1 MNCARKMVRPTT
13 VSCGCGATLKVKTGG
28 GPLPS
33 KCARCK
39 ELARA
44 PSRKR
49 AVAKRRKRR
58 LLQRDS
64 TGEAAVELDWAE
76 QLADERVALGCAFE
90 NFRAQVL
97 ALARD
102 WGLPAPAVP

>member
-1 MNCARKMVRPTT
+1 MSCVTKLVRPAT
-13 VSCGCGATLKVKTGG
+13 VTCGCGATLMVKTGG

-39 ELARA
+39 ELAKA

-49 AVAKRRKRR
+49 AVAKRRAKRLR
-58 LLQRDS
+58 VRDF

-102 WGLPAPAVP
+102 WGLPAPAVQ